1 MNFVP
6 SAQNQFNANQNQ
18 RQPNQEIPLEKIKNF
33 IFSFKVVSVIIMLAL
48 FYIVYLFYNPPFL
61 AEQNRNIRLI
71 EQVEKLT
78 DVPQGQTP
86 IIAQITDVESLK
98 SENEYQAEIYAN
110 AKNEDYVFGYGSR
123 MVIYREDDK
132 QIIYD
137 GPVPQAKIEEEVI
150 QSIVDAAGKE
160 GISLTV
166 SSPVQLSVVNDPDTL
181 RNNSG
186 GFYEVAVVGDIIA
199 IYPEEQLILLYR
211 PSENRLVN
219 SGSLSISIN

>member
-6 SAQNQFNANQNQ
+6 SAQNQFNANQSQ
-18 RQPNQEIPLEKIKNF
+18 RQPNQEIPLDKIKNF
-33 IFSFKVVSVIIMLAL
+33 VFSFKVVSVIIMLAL

-123 MVIYREDDK
+123 MVIYREGDK

-137 GPVPQAKIEEEVI
+137 GPVPQAKIQEEVI

-166 SSPVQLSVVNDPDTL
+166 NSPVQLSVVNDPDTL
-181 RNNSG
+181 KSNSG

-211 PSENRLVN
+211 PSESRLVN